1 MSLSLIK
8 NCNEWG
14 NETKWALAMYFG
26 ESNTKAQM
34 TYMFKHLLIIPAI
47 EALTREITER
57 ELKEEDN
64 RHGSHT

>member
-1 MSLSLIK
+1 MSEK
-8 NCNEWG
+8 

-47 EALTREITER
+47 EALTREIHST
-57 ELKEEDN
+57 DCVD
-64 RHGSHT
+64 